1 MSASFFLVGLERGD
15 DGLDRDAAGGD
26 ELAAGATSR
35 GRERCGPR
43 VLPDQNPGGA
53 VGLHRRGEVLDVFLG
68 EELSELGL
76 DGRQFVDLV
85 EIVDL
90 EGLDRAVRILVE
102 DEEKS
107 PLRG

>member
-1 MSASFFLVGLERGD
+1 MTPRRAARAGRSGMSASFFLVGLERGD
-15 DGLDRDAAGGD
+15 DGLDRDAAAGD

-43 VLPDQNPGGA
+43 APPDEVPRGA
-53 VGLHRRGEVLDVFLG
+53 ARVHRRGEVPDVFLG
-68 EELSELGL
+68 EELGELGL

-90 EGLDRAVRILVE
+90 KG
-102 DEEKS
+102 
-107 PLRG
+107 

>member
-1 MSASFFLVGLERGD
+1 
-15 DGLDRDAAGGD
+15 
-26 ELAAGATSR
+26 
-35 GRERCGPR
+35 
-43 VLPDQNPGGA
+43 
-53 VGLHRRGEVLDVFLG
+53 VLDVFLG

-107 PLRG
+107 PLWG